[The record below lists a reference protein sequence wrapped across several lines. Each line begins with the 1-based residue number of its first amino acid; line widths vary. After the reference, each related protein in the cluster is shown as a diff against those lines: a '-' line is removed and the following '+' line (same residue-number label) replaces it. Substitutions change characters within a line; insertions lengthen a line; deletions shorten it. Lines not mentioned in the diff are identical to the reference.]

1 MLSLNTWNLK
11 KLNLQRWRVEWYLLK
26 TEAERGTR
34 GECIFPTGELRTGL
48 LWQEFKQ
55 HTRGKVG

>member
-26 TEAERGTR
+26 TEAAGRGWEMLVRVYIEYCQLDTAN
-34 GECIFPTGELRTGL
+34 TGE
-48 LWQEFKQ
+48 
-55 HTRGKVG
+55 